1 MKHAESM
8 ACSTCNYLQL
18 IVVTSKLRFGAVLVD
33 YMCPLSILVDLA
45 VPVGSL
51 YSPMWEARRAT
62 LIMAFFALQLADFE
76 SVIIYTP
83 LPSSHSLT
91 ELLLATAA
99 FIYIGHC
106 ARLSLSALCWQLRGG
121 VNSLSNTL
129 GQSHSP

>member
-18 IVVTSKLRFGAVLVD
+18 IVVTSRLRFGAVPVN

-45 VPVGSL
+45 VLVGSL

-62 LIMAFFALQLADFE
+62 LVMAFFTLQLADFE

-83 LPSSHSLT
+83 MPSSHYYW
-91 ELLLATAA
+91 LLP
-99 FIYIGHC
+99 
-106 ARLSLSALCWQLRGG
+106 LSFTQGILHVSPCPRCVGNSRGA
-121 VNSLSNTL
+121 
-129 GQSHSP
+129 